1 MNGIKKIVVIEGDFD
16 QINTISSSH
25 KIDMN
30 PKKEFKKIKKLP
42 WIIILEITTLKI
54 NKTNKTGANC
64 LNFKDSGWTERV
76 FVFHKPYLK
85 NCFINPNKELL
96 TK

>member
-1 MNGIKKIVVIEGDFD
+1 MNGIKKIVVIEEDFD

-42 WIIILEITTLKI
+42 
-54 NKTNKTGANC
+54 
-64 LNFKDSGWTERV
+64 
-76 FVFHKPYLK
+76 
-85 NCFINPNKELL
+85 
-96 TK
+96 

>member
-16 QINTISSSH
+16 QINTINRSH

-42 WIIILEITTLKI
+42 
-54 NKTNKTGANC
+54 
-64 LNFKDSGWTERV
+64 
-76 FVFHKPYLK
+76 
-85 NCFINPNKELL
+85 
-96 TK
+96 